1 MTYTEIHTLAAR
13 GDPLPPFQPMPDR
26 ACYESLCCLRRLYE
40 LAVLDEK
47 AVRVRKQEIRR
58 AHEEAAEA
66 FGQYIAVAR
75 AYSGNSRAAGQA
87 VREMVRAL
95 EGGNADYVLAGRR
108 GDRQADERQR
118 DAGRIAEKGGGSGG
132 AVRRRAQRKGSGIMT
147 ISTRG

>member
-58 AHEEAAEA
+58 ALEEAAEA

-95 EGGNADYVLAGRR
+95 EGGNADYEALFWLAAGVIARLTNDSVMLDVLRKKAAG
-108 GDRQADERQR
+108 
-118 DAGRIAEKGGGSGG
+118 AGELSAGEHNAKGAAS
-132 AVRRRAQRKGSGIMT
+132 
-147 ISTRG
+147 

>member
-1 MTYTEIHTLAAR
+1 MTYAEIHTLAAH
-13 GDPLPPFQPMPDR
+13 GDPLPPFQSLPDR

-40 LAVLDEK
+40 ITGLDEK

-95 EGGNADYVLAGRR
+95 EGGNADYEALFWLAAGVIGKLTNDSVLPDALRKKKAGK
-108 GDRQADERQR
+108 D
-118 DAGRIAEKGGGSGG
+118 GRE
-132 AVRRRAQRKGSGIMT
+132 
-147 ISTRG
+147 